1 MNPSYID
8 KFEQEGLMFVGRDV
22 DNERMEVAELEGI
35 VVFMWIINCIN
46 LQQKVLFFV
55 EKVSWFN
62 QVVV

>member
-35 VVFMWIINCIN
+35 VVFIWIINCIN

>member
-1 MNPSYID
+1 
-8 KFEQEGLMFVGRDV
+8 MFVGRDV

-35 VVFMWIINCIN
+35 VVFIWIINCIN